1 MEAFGVGFGEKT
13 FIVILIYSR
22 IMSEKLKRFSCFPST
37 IVFYASR
44 INRNSILSLWKE
56 IQLVDKMIFKLKWF
70 FSENIRILD
79 NVLPYLNIIKSFM
92 IMCSYL
98 S

>member
-56 IQLVDKMIFKLKWF
+56 IQLVDKMIFELKWF
-70 FSENIRILD
+70 F
-79 NVLPYLNIIKSFM
+79 
-92 IMCSYL
+92 
-98 S
+98 